1 MINWLYDKIFKLI
14 DWYGSPPETRGKDT
28 EETLKLK
35 KYYEEQQAKK
45 NEPDKN

>member
-14 DWYGSPPETRGKDT
+14 DRYGSPRETKGKDT

-35 KYYEEQQAKK
+35 KYYEDHQAKK